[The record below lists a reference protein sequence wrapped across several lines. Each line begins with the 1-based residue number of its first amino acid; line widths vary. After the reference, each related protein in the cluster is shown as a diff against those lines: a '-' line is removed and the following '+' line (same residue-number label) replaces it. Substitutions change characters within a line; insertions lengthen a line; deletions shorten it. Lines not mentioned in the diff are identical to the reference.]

1 MRDPVGNG
9 VGAGRTRRTAFSAR
23 RTKTPPAR
31 SPATLRA
38 STGAEGDE
46 PWLQEAA
53 MHSVIGVA
61 STGVVTLAEEPSRPS
76 WATMSPGAEQ
86 PITTRAGMITSQRH
100 RGATRKG

>member
-1 MRDPVGNG
+1 
-9 VGAGRTRRTAFSAR
+9 
-23 RTKTPPAR
+23 
-31 SPATLRA
+31 
-38 STGAEGDE
+38 
-46 PWLQEAA
+46 